1 MDNNTLF
8 YSSAKEALSALDKID
23 TMLGVMNASDVQV
36 DEKVDK
42 LIQERNK
49 SRHEKDWKKADELRK
64 QLHEI
69 GITLEDTSEG
79 TIWKKR

>member
-36 DEKVDK
+36 DEKVD
-42 LIQERNK
+42 
-49 SRHEKDWKKADELRK
+49 ELRK